1 MNNPNIILILTD
13 DQGYWSLGCNGNS
26 EIRTPNIDKLA
37 YGGARFTNF
46 FCTSP
51 VCSPARSSILTGRIP
66 SQHGVLDW
74 IRIGNGD
81 SESDR
86 TSIEYLAEYPGYT
99 DYLNEAGYICAQCGK
114 WHMGATSKPQKGY
127 SHWFTTIGGSGTYN
141 DAFVYD
147 NGELKK
153 TNGYLTDVIVNDA
166 INFITDIHENN
177 PDTPFYV
184 NLAFTAPHSPHVDQH
199 KKEYVD
205 FYYKNCTF
213 SDVRQDP
220 RSPWSLK
227 YPVDIQYSAKFA
239 DSSREYISLR
249 DLLSGYYAAIQGV
262 DDAVGK
268 LVDILED
275 YGIRNNTLIIFMSDN
290 GFACGQ
296 HGIWGKGNATNP
308 LNLFD
313 TTIKVPCIF
322 NWPAVIRS
330 GIVNDS
336 LVSAYDFMPTLLD
349 LVGIKK
355 DLSYLPGKSFAKTL
369 ISDSKEMYHENI
381 HVFDEYGQQ
390 RMIRTKE
397 WKLIHRTS
405 DYPDELYD
413 LRHDPDE
420 MFNLLEE
427 NRFFLYGPEFIEN
440 QKQNLLAEME
450 SFYEKYATPI
460 NDGKNKPVSG
470 RGQLAKLRYNGT
482 DEFYP
487 WVSVEYKR

>member
-1 MNNPNIILILTD
+1 MNRPNIILILTD

-37 YGGARFTNF
+37 QNGVRFTNF

-51 VCSPARSSILTGRIP
+51 VCSPARASILTGRIP
-66 SQHGVLDW
+66 SQHGILDW
-74 IRIGNGD
+74 IRQGNGD

-86 TSIEYLAEYPGYT
+86 NNIEYLADFPGYT
-99 DYLNEAGYICAQCGK
+99 DYLNENGYICAQCGK
-114 WHMGATSKPQKGY
+114 WHMGATDTPQKGY

-141 DAFVYD
+141 DAFVYKE
-147 NGELKK
+147 GKLTK
-153 TNGYLTDVIVNDA
+153 TKGYLTDVITDDA
-166 INFITDIHENN
+166 IDFINRTCEEKRDV
-177 PDTPFYV
+177 PFYL

-205 FYYKNCTF
+205 YYYKNCTF
-213 SDVRQDP
+213 KDVRQDP
-220 RSPWSLK
+220 RNWGSLK

-239 DSSREYISLR
+239 NQDRKYLSLR
-249 DLLSGYYAAIQGV
+249 DLLSGYYAAVQGI
-262 DDAVGK
+262 DDAVGRI
-268 LVDILED
+268 VSTLEQQ
-275 YGIRNNTLIIFMSDN
+275 GIRNNTLIIFMSDN

-322 NWPAVIRS
+322 NWPDVINK
-330 GIVNDS
+330 GVVNDS
-336 LVSAYDFMPTLLD
+336 LISAYDFMPTILD
-349 LVGIKK
+349 LIGIEA
-355 DLSYLPGKSFAKTL
+355 DLSSLPGKSFASALTG
-369 ISDSKEMYHENI
+369 SGDEYHENI
-381 HVFDEYGQQ
+381 QVFDEYGQQ

-397 WKLIHRTS
+397 WKYIHRTT

-413 LRHDPDE
+413 LKHDPEE

-427 NRFFLYGPEFIEN
+427 NRFFYYGPDYIES
-440 QKQNLLAEME
+440 KRQNLLQEME
-450 SFYEKYATPI
+450 EFYKKYAIPQ
-460 NDGKNKPVSG
+460 NDGKERPVYG
-470 RGQLAKLRYNGT
+470 RGQLKKLSLGGK

-487 WVSVEYKR
+487 WVTVEYKK